1 MSTHTHGDESSAG
14 QTAIDEDW
22 LTEIVSQWSGAEAAV
37 KPEWDTFVLTVGG
50 KIFGLFGA
58 GSGEYLITLKG
69 DPLENVGLREAFA
82 EIIPGYHVNKK
93 HWNSV
98 RLGISTLAP
107 EHLAEMIE
115 ESYSLVFASLTKR
128 LQAEIVD
135 ADTMARLTRG
145 DED

>member
-1 MSTHTHGDESSAG
+1 MSTHTHEDESSAG

-22 LTEIVSQWSGAEAAV
+22 LTEIVSQWPGAEAAV

-98 RLGISTLAP
+98 RLEASSLGR
-107 EHLAEMIE
+107 EHLAELIE
-115 ESYSLVFASLTKR
+115 ESYALVFASLTKK
-128 LQAEIVD
+128 LQAELREIHKMD
-135 ADTMARLTRG
+135 RLTR
-145 DED
+145 EEE